1 MHSRAKQLVGNRSNP
16 MPHGG
21 FLGLQV
27 DVLVTGSLHLVGGA
41 LSLLDPELT
50 RAGAE
55 AEPSPVVVSKTQQ
68 TK

>member
-1 MHSRAKQLVGNRSNP
+1 